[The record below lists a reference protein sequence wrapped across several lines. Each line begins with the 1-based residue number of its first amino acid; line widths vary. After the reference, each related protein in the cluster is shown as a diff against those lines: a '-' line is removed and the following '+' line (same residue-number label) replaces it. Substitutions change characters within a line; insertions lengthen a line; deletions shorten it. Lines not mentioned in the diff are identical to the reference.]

1 VLIAKDGKEIP
12 IADSGAPIKD
22 EKDNI
27 IGVVVVFRD
36 ITERKKMEEKLRKSE
51 ELFRDFFD
59 SAAIGFHIF
68 GPDRVII
75 EMNEYELNMLGYS
88 REEIVDKK
96 TWDDFVI
103 PGQRNQF
110 EKQWN
115 DILDKGQVNNLE
127 YTLIHKD
134 GHFIDV
140 LLNASSR
147 FDDNNNLINARGSV
161 IDITRRRKA
170 EQALRE
176 SEHNLG
182 ERVKE
187 LTCLYKLS
195 KLVENSDISYEEIL
209 QGTLGLIPPAWQF
222 PEVTCARIV
231 YEDKEL
237 RTENYLESK
246 WKQKS
251 NIILK
256 GEIIGLLEV
265 NYVKEM
271 PNFDEGPFLKEE
283 RNLINGITE
292 ILGRFAKRRKAE
304 QKLKDE
310 KEKAQTYLEI
320 AGTILLV
327 LNPDQT
333 VQLINQK
340 GCEILEEYESEILGI
355 NWIDNYIPE
364 NSREL
369 VKREY
374 NRFVNGEIELF
385 EYTEEPIIKKNG
397 EKRIIAW
404 HNRAL
409 KNAEGKV
416 IGSLSSGQDITER
429 RKIEKKLMESEE
441 KLKNFMDAATEGF
454 LIYDSELNLL
464 EINDSALNIIR
475 MSREDMVGK
484 HILELIPDL
493 DKTGRYDTY
502 LNVIKTGEPFYDDNV
517 IQIPKF
523 GGIHL
528 SINAFKII
536 GGLGMIFNDVTER
549 RIAEQKL
556 KESEKNYRSLF
567 ENMTSAFAYHKI
579 IVDEDNK
586 PIDYEFLEANPA
598 FEEFT
603 GLKAENI
610 IGKTVKEILP
620 GIENDPGDWIGKY
633 GKVALTGIP
642 VTFENYAEPLDQ
654 WYSVSAYSPKKDHFA
669 VIFINITEQK
679 QVEEAIKK
687 SETKYREAYNRAEF
701 YKDLFTHDI
710 NNILQNILSGIQLS
724 EIKIGD
730 SEKLEKLEEYFSI
743 IKDQLKRGAKL
754 VSNIRKLSK
763 LEEAEISIKKVE
775 ICSILEKSI
784 AYMKNA
790 YTDKNMTIQVDSID
804 KKLYVHANELLEDVF
819 ENILVNA
826 IKYCDNLT
834 VEILVKISKE
844 KIENKNYI
852 RFEFMDNGIGID
864 DSRKDLVFQRG
875 YSDEKSAQGMGLGL
889 SLVKKIIDNYK
900 GKIWVEDR
908 VKRNYKKG
916 SNFVILIPEVL

>member
-1 VLIAKDGKEIP
+1 MEDLNEFLSKSKEWFDNLVETIRDYAKKYKESEKWFSTTLSSIGDAVIATDKLGNIQFENPIAEVLTGFKQEESIGKPLEDVFHIINEDTRKSVENPVLRVIREGIIVGLANHTVLIAKDGKEIP

-27 IGVVVVFRD
+27 IGVVLVFRD
-36 ITERKKMEEKLRKSE
+36 ITER
-51 ELFRDFFD
+51 
-59 SAAIGFHIF
+59 
-68 GPDRVII
+68 
-75 EMNEYELNMLGYS
+75 
-88 REEIVDKK
+88 
-96 TWDDFVI
+96 
-103 PGQRNQF
+103 
-110 EKQWN
+110 
-115 DILDKGQVNNLE
+115 
-127 YTLIHKD
+127 
-134 GHFIDV
+134 
-140 LLNASSR
+140 
-147 FDDNNNLINARGSV
+147 
-161 IDITRRRKA
+161 RKA
-170 EQALRE
+170 EQTLRE

-195 KLVENSDISYEEIL
+195 KLVENPDISFEEIL
-209 QGTLGLIPPAWQF
+209 EGTLDLIPPAWQF

-231 YEDKEL
+231 YEDEEL
-237 RTENYLESK
+237 RTENYLESI

-251 NIILK
+251 NIKLK

-265 NYVKEM
+265 NYVKKM
-271 PNFDEGPFLKEE
+271 LDFDEGPFLKEE

-292 ILGRFAKRRKAE
+292 ILGRFAERRMAE
-304 QKLKDE
+304 QKLKYE

-340 GCEILEEYESEILGI
+340 GCEILEEDESEIIGI

-364 NSREL
+364 NNREL
-369 VKREY
+369 IKKEY
-374 NRFVNGEIELF
+374 NRFINGEIELF

-409 KNAEGKV
+409 KNVDGEI

-429 RKIEKKLMESEE
+429 VKVETKLMESEE
-441 KLKNFMDAATEGF
+441 KLKNFMEAATEGF

-464 EINDSALNIIR
+464 EINDSALKIIR
-475 MSREDMVGK
+475 MSREDMIGK
-484 HILELIPDL
+484 HILELIPGL
-493 DKTGRYDTY
+493 DKTGRYNAY
-502 LNVIKTGEPFYDDNV
+502 LNVIKTGEPFYADDV
-517 IQIPKF
+517 IQLPKF

-536 GGLGMIFNDVTER
+536 GGLGMIFSDVTER
-549 RIAEQKL
+549 RNAEQKL

-603 GLKAENI
+603 GLKVENI

-620 GIENDPGDWIGKY
+620 GIENDPADWIDKY
-633 GKVALTGIP
+633 GKVTLTGIP
-642 VTFENYAEPLDQ
+642 ITFENYAEPLDQ
-654 WYSVSAYSPKKDHFA
+654 WYSVLAYSSRKDHFA
-669 VIFINITEQK
+669 VIFTNITEQK
-679 QVEEAIKK
+679 QVEKAIKK
-687 SETKYREAYNRAEF
+687 SEKEYREAYNRAEF

-724 EIKIGD
+724 EINIGD
-730 SEKLEKLEEYFSI
+730 TGKLKKLKDYFSI

-784 AYMKNA
+784 MYVKNA
-790 YTDKNMTIQVDSID
+790 YQDKNMTIQVDSTS
-804 KKLYVHANELLEDVF
+804 KKLYIQANELLEDVF

-826 IKYCDNLT
+826 IKYNDNLT

-844 KIENKNYI
+844 KIQNKNYI
-852 RFEFMDNGIGID
+852 RFEFIDNGIGID
-864 DSRKDLVFQRG
+864 DSRKNLVFQRG

-889 SLVKKIIDNYK
+889 SLVKKIIDTYK

-908 VKRNYKKG
+908 VKRDYKKG